1 MLKKSLSFHLG
12 SNMEVRI
19 IFGAKKYPLAFK
31 DLESDL
37 FKFFMLAAARVKVA
51 STASMPT
58 GPIGEIS
65 IEGLGFAKSLL
76 LCLSINFQLS

>member
-1 MLKKSLSFHLG
+1 MG
-12 SNMEVRI
+12 Q
-19 IFGAKKYPLAFK
+19 KKYPLAFK
-31 DLESDL
+31 DLESGL
-37 FKFFMLAAARVKVA
+37 FKLFMLAAARVKVA

-76 LCLSINFQLS
+76 LCLSIKHSALELEICFRSHRSEIGQRC